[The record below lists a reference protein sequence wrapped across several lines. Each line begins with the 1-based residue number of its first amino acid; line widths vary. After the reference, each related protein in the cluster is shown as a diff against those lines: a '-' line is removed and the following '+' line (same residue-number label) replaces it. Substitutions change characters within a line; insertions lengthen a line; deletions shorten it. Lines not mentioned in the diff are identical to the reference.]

1 MNIFVIIDLLLL
13 TLTLLAL
20 WFGVRLHALLRTGEL
35 GRAWRFIV
43 FGVVLLALRELLRLG
58 DEFVSFPST
67 IFMERVA
74 EAGFMVLLCYALW
87 RQWSAFEFLH
97 GRQRK
102 RTRWDRV
109 AKSLEAFS
117 ERENEQIQES
127 QETSE
132 REWREQWYRKA

>member
-102 RTRWDRV
+102 RARWDRV
-109 AKSLEAFS
+109 AKSHEAFN
-117 ERENEQIQES
+117 ERENEQIQEI

-132 REWREQWYRKA
+132 RGWREQWYRKA